1 MSEFKPKDYWENIL
15 TENFTLQGTGYR
27 DYGKNY
33 NKWLYKVKW
42 KTFLRAVNSLNIEKI
57 NEMDVIDIGCGT
69 GFFIEAWKRLGVRN
83 VAGADI
89 TAIAVNKLKRKFPND
104 KFYQLDIG
112 DTLAISPHQ
121 YDIVSS
127 FDVLYHIVDDKRY
140 CKSLENIYSLI
151 RPQGFFIFSD
161 NFVHGKP
168 QRITDQVSRSIE
180 DIELILNR
188 TGFQIVKRLPEFV
201 LMNYPVDSN
210 RLRGFLWLV
219 MMLPVHKSELFGFLL
234 GGFMYPI
241 ELLLTSML
249 KESATTEIMICK
261 KPA

>member
-1 MSEFKPKDYWENIL
+1 M
-15 TENFTLQGTGYR
+15 
-27 DYGKNY
+27 
-33 NKWLYKVKW
+33 
-42 KTFLRAVNSLNIEKI
+42 
-57 NEMDVIDIGCGT
+57 
-69 GFFIEAWKRLGVRN
+69 
-83 VAGADI
+83 
-89 TAIAVNKLKRKFPND
+89 KRKFPND

-112 DTLAISPHQ
+112 DKPAISLRQ
-121 YDIVSS
+121 YDIISS

-140 CKSLENIYSLI
+140 CK
-151 RPQGFFIFSD
+151 SD

-210 RLRGFLWLV
+210 RLRGFLWLA
-219 MMLPVHKSELFGFLL
+219 MMLPVHKSELFGFPL